1 MLTPLG
7 MFLRKLRL
15 DNDQLLRDMAER
27 LDMPSSTLSAIET
40 GRRKPPQGFA
50 EKVGRAYAL
59 ADELEQSLYS
69 CVSEASGWSIGID
82 ASSLSKGDRNT
93 AIAFARR
100 FSDLDDEDKDRIWD
114 ILNKGKE

>member
-7 MFLRKLRL
+7 KFLRKLQAR
-15 DNDQLLRDMAER
+15 QRPAPSRHGGKAGHAEFDPFGNR
-27 LDMPSSTLSAIET
+27 N